1 MRLFSFL
8 LSTSRQGLIWA
19 SIAGAVSGVAM
30 VAMIALIRLAL
41 ANFGQDPTT
50 LIWAFAAICVV
61 VLASSIASQMVLVN
75 LSQQAIFNLRQ
86 HLAQQI
92 LAAPLRQ
99 LEQLG
104 PPKLMALLTQ
114 DVDIL
119 ANSLMI
125 VPGLFI
131 SLAIIVT
138 CFIYFLWM
146 SWATFLAVLG
156 FMVLGM
162 LSYQLASLRA
172 WKELKHARQEQNNL
186 FAHLRGLTEGAKE
199 LKLHTSRSEAFMDE
213 NLGAAALKYK
223 KFNVMGLYI
232 YSAATS
238 WGQMLFFLLIAFL
251 LFFLPKV
258 QHMNYE
264 TVSGYVLVTLYL
276 IAPLGNLLSILPVFG
291 RASVSL
297 KNLEDLGLTLK
308 ADPVP
313 ETGAVMVRTET
324 PFGEVEL
331 VGVTHTYYQEGEDG
345 AFTMGPINLSFPPG
359 ELTFLIGG
367 NGSGKTTLAK
377 LIPLLYVPESGE
389 IRLNGRPV
397 TEGEQE
403 AYRNHFSMVFSDF
416 FLFESLSGIGIDDQE
431 GMATR
436 YLEKLRIANKVK
448 VENGSFSTTALS
460 QGQRKR
466 LALLVS
472 FLEDRDFYIFDEWA
486 SDQDPVFK
494 NIFYTEILPEL
505 KSRGKTIL
513 VITHDDRYFGL
524 ADRLIKIESGQ
535 IQTDIYA
542 DQKAVAVAVGENIGG
557 WAGTRASG
565 NSGGRHEGRGLAE
578 NRNSIGTPVLVPP
591 PAVVPGA
598 STPAARS
605 GWAVSLGVV
614 LFVLLLGWFGVL
626 QQSVPSALSG
636 NAPDGFSSARAFQHV
651 QQIAQRPHPAGT
663 VDHARVRDYLQQEI
677 SSAGLSSELRVQSV
691 SDTAFNQRT
700 GMFTSA
706 GRVENIITTL
716 KGTKNT
722 KSVLVVAH
730 YDSVATGRGAG
741 DDGAAI
747 AAALEV
753 MRLLRAGPALQNDIT
768 FLFTDAE
775 ETGLLGARAFI
786 EGGNEIGKIG
796 VVLNFDARG
805 VSGQELVVETGP
817 ENGWLI
823 GEYASASPYPSA
835 NSLSY
840 ELYKRLPNDTDFS
853 GFKRAGIP
861 GLNFAFL
868 DGYLRYHT
876 MGDTPGNLDQG
887 SLHQLG
893 SNMLALVRDLGN
905 KDLTNAKSRDAVFFS
920 VPGWKLIHYSA
931 AWAWPLTLVVV
942 LLFVAAAWLGLRD
955 RKVTF
960 RGMFFGASTTVLSAL
975 VALAGVTGFWLV
987 LIYKIHP
994 DFRFTAGNS
1003 YNTSAYMAGLSA
1015 LGVVFAAWIFQWA
1028 FKRTKLLNLVMGAS
1042 LFLTVLLLLATAFVP
1057 GITYIFAWPLL
1068 FCLAGVVYRLSSKRP
1083 EFGIDQAGV
1092 VGVTVACLC
1101 SVPALLIFVPVIYLI
1116 FVGTTLLAGGIAAA
1130 LIALL
1135 LAFLLPQLQI
1145 LWKQNRWLVPAGALL
1160 VSVCF
1165 LIAGT
1170 AASKFDQRHPRPD
1183 SLIYGLN
1190 ADQKHAS
1197 WMTIDAAADSWTAHF
1212 VPADA
1217 KASELHEFFPW
1228 NSRKYRQAD
1237 APTMGLPAPVMEVL
1251 EDSTANGERTVKI
1264 RIRSQRQAPELF
1276 VSTAAGDQIREAR
1289 LDGKALGGFES
1300 MPKVLRDRKLWGFDY
1315 VGLPKEGIELVLRIP
1330 SGPMRLNLVDGSY
1343 GFPDELHS
1351 SMEQRPPDTVPRPFP
1366 VNDKTFVTRSLTF

>member
-19 SIAGAVSGVAM
+19 SIAGAISGVAT

-61 VLASSIASQMVLVN
+61 VLVSSIASQMVLVN

-86 HLAQQI
+86 HLARQI

-146 SWATFLAVLG
+146 SWATFLAVLA

-172 WKELKHARQEQNNL
+172 WKELKHARQEQNGL

-213 NLGAAALKYK
+213 NLGASALKYK
-223 KFNVMGLYI
+223 KYNVMGLYI

-308 ADPVP
+308 AEPVP
-313 ETGAVMVRTET
+313 ETSAVMVRTET
-324 PFGEVEL
+324 PFGEVKL

-345 AFTMGPINLSFPPG
+345 AFTMGPIDLSFPPG

-397 TEGEQE
+397 TEGERE

-416 FLFESLSGIGIDDQE
+416 FLFESLSGIGIDDRE

-436 YLEKLRIANKVK
+436 YLEKLRIANKVQ

-535 IQTDIYA
+535 IQTDVYA

-565 NSGGRHEGRGLAE
+565 NSGVRHEGRGLAE
-578 NRNSIGTPVLVPP
+578 NRNSIGAPVLVPP
-591 PAVVPGA
+591 PAVVLA
-598 STPAARS
+598 VSTPKARA
-605 GWAVSLGVV
+605 GWAVSLGVL
-614 LFVLLLGWFGVL
+614 LFVLLFAWFGVL
-626 QQSVPSALSG
+626 QQSVPPALPD
-636 NAPDGFSSARAFQHV
+636 NAPDGFSSIRAFQRL
-651 QQIAQRPHPAGT
+651 QQIAQRPHPPGT

-677 SSAGLSSELRVQSV
+677 ASAGLSSDLQVQSV

-706 GRVENIITTL
+706 GTVENIITTL

-730 YDSVATGRGAG
+730 YDSVATGPGAG
-741 DDGAAI
+741 DDGAGI

-753 MRLLRAGPALQNDIT
+753 MRLLRAGPALQNDVT
-768 FLFTDAE
+768 FLFSDGE

-786 EGGNEIGKIG
+786 GANETSKIG

-805 VSGQELVVETGP
+805 VSGQELVIETGP

-823 GEYASASPYPSA
+823 GEYASVAPYPSA

-840 ELYKRLPNDTDFS
+840 ELFKRLPNDTDFS

-861 GLNFAFL
+861 GLNITLL

-876 MGDTPGNLDQG
+876 MGDMLENVDRG
-887 SLHQLG
+887 SLQQLG

-905 KDLTNAKSRDAVFFS
+905 KDLTSAKSKDEIFFN
-920 VPGWKLIHYSA
+920 VPGWKLIHYTSA
-931 AWAWPLTLVVV
+931 RAWSLTLAVV
-942 LLFVAAAWLGLRD
+942 LLFVAAAWLGLRA
-955 RKVTF
+955 REVTF
-960 RGMFFGASTTVLSAL
+960 RGMFFGAFTTVLSAL
-975 VALAGVTGFWLV
+975 VALAGVTGFWVV

-1003 YNTSAYMAGLSA
+1003 YHTSAYMAGLSA
-1015 LGVVFAAWIFQWA
+1015 LGVALAAWIYQYA
-1028 FKRTKLLNLVMGAS
+1028 FKRTKVLNLVLGAS

-1068 FCLAGVVYRLSSKRP
+1068 SCLAGVAFRLSSKRLQ
-1083 EFGIDQAGV
+1083 FGVDQAPGV
-1092 VGVTVACLC
+1092 AGIAVACIC

-1116 FVGTTLLAGGIAAA
+1116 FVGATLLAGGIAAA

-1160 VSVCF
+1160 ISVCF
-1165 LIAGT
+1165 LTAGT
-1170 AASKFDQRHPRPD
+1170 AASKFDRRHPRPD

-1190 ADQKHAS
+1190 ADQQHAS
-1197 WMTIDAAADSWTAHF
+1197 WMTIDTAADSWTAHF
-1212 VPADA
+1212 VPSDA
-1217 KASELHEFFPW
+1217 KASELQEFFPW
-1228 NSRKYRQAD
+1228 NFRKYRQAD
-1237 APTMGLPAPVMEVL
+1237 APAVSLAPPVMEVL
-1251 EDSTANGERTVKI
+1251 EDRTANGERTVRI

-1276 VSTAAGDQIREAR
+1276 VSTASGDQVREAR
-1289 LDGKALGGFES
+1289 LDGKVLGGLES

-1315 VGLPKEGIELVLRIP
+1315 VGLPKEGIELVLRIAP
-1330 SGPMRLNLVDGSY
+1330 GPMRLNLVDGSY

-1351 SMEQRPPDTVPRPFP
+1351 SMEQRPPDSVPRPFP